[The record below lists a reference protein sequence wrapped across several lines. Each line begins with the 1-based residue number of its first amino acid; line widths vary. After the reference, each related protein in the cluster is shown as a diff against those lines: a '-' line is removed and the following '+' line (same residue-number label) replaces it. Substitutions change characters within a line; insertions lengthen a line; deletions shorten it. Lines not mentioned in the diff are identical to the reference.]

1 MTAQITEE
9 LRWARVRT
17 QLDQTYTYNHHWD
30 EAIDILDSR
39 LKNKFFAPVEFMLAK
54 KAHKGEGFAILTV
67 QCTLIEMFAAFRVG
81 KIYNYNKTAPYEYNQ
96 SKKMF
101 ISLLHTAPIFQ
112 DHFYTLNLKGNPIT
126 NTPYNAEGF
135 YSEVRCGLMHE
146 ARTKGNWR
154 INTAPKITDVKN
166 ERHFIRATNGN
177 LHIYR
182 TVLHYRLLAYL
193 DSYKA
198 ELRQVS
204 PNGIDLRKK
213 FARKMDN
220 LFDFQHDTAFDW
232 WVV

>member
-1 MTAQITEE
+1 MSNE
-9 LRWARVRT
+9 LNELTLKEPDAVAKF
-17 QLDQTYTYNHHWD
+17 LLKIVEGLKANQTTVF
-30 EAIDILDSR
+30 AVLGGGIL
-39 LKNKFFAPVEFMLAK
+39 AW
-54 KAHKGEGFAILTV
+54 GGFGLV
-67 QCTLIEMFAAFRVG
+67 
-81 KIYNYNKTAPYEYNQ
+81 KYNQ